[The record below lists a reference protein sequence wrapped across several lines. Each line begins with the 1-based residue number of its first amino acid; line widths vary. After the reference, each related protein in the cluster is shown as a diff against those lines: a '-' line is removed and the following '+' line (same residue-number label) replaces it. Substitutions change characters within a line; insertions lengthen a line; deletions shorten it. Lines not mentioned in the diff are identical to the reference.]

1 MSLFAKGLRGPA
13 QASPDGRSAPGR
25 RVNFQLTSSPK
36 YPQPDRGKHH
46 QAQRFG
52 RPAAT
57 GSASG
62 LGKSPEHRK
71 SSGLQGAR
79 RDAYVAL
86 RDGRAAA
93 GAVAQRETPK
103 ALATWSGQWQL
114 AINSDHSPHATSP
127 MSVVSRSRERRG
139 FAQSGKYR
147 LASLLAS
154 RRQFFAAFVVR
165 CRFMRAGQR

>member
-1 MSLFAKGLRGPA
+1 MSLSAKGSRGLVS
-13 QASPDGRSAPGR
+13 ASPDRQSAPNR
-25 RVNFQLTSSPK
+25 CVNFRLTSSPK
-36 YPQPDRGKHH
+36 YPQAHRGKHH

-52 RPAAT
+52 RPA
-57 GSASG
+57 GMGYASR
-62 LGKSPEHRK
+62 LRESPKHLQ

-154 RRQFFAAFVVR
+154 RRQFFAAFAVR